1 MKVSGEMLR
10 PFSCSAKVKCRS
22 YSHHLQRAIVDFGA
36 DVSFQEAQKKMLE
49 HYKIELPVSS
59 IQAITENHAKNIFEF
74 LENEKLEEGRAQQ
87 IISEMDGSMIPV
99 VDTAIPKE
107 GKPDKR
113 KCRTTRWQEARLCFC
128 RGVQQLT
135 PIFYAT
141 MGDVERAGNL
151 LYRAAL
157 RVGFGPKTKVHGL
170 GDGAKWIEEQMKR
183 VFSNQVK
190 YLVDFYHTS
199 EYLAGAAE
207 HSWTSQK
214 VEWRNK
220 QEELL
225 KQNKY
230 QEVLEEIRRR
240 LPLDWEAKQE
250 SKKSERKL
258 KKSAEKKEEGVPKVQ
273 ETAVEKC
280 YRYIINRQD
289 NLDYKSALE
298 NELPIG
304 SGEIE
309 SSHRYVIQKRLKIA
323 GAWWKT
329 ETAEHMLCLRTL
341 RANND
346 WSRYW
351 SYQLAA

>member
-1 MKVSGEMLR
+1 MKVAKEVLR
-10 PFSCSAKVKCRS
+10 PFSCGAKVKCRS
-22 YSHHLQRAIVDFGA
+22 YSHHLQRAIVDLGA
-36 DVSFQEAQKKMLE
+36 DVSFQEAQKKVLE
-49 HYKIELPVSS
+49 HYKIDLPVSS
-59 IQAITENHAKNIFEF
+59 IQVITENHAKNIFEF
-74 LENEKLEEGRAQQ
+74 LEKEKLSEGKAQQ
-87 IISEMDGSMIPV
+87 IISQMDGSMIPI
-99 VDTAIPKE
+99 VDTALPKE
-107 GKPDKR
+107 GKPDRR
-113 KCRTTRWQEARLCFC
+113 KCRITRWQEARLCFC
-128 RGVQQLT
+128 RGAQQLT

-157 RVGFGPKTKVHGL
+157 RVGFGSKTKVHGL

-190 YLVDFYHTS
+190 YLIDFFHVS
-199 EYLAGAAE
+199 EYLAAAAE

-214 VEWRNK
+214 VEWRKK
-220 QEELL
+220 QEDLL
-225 KQNKY
+225 KQSKI
-230 QEVLEEIRRR
+230 QEVLETIRLR
-240 LPLDWEAKQE
+240 LPSNWEEKQG
-250 SKKSERKL
+250 SKKSGKKL
-258 KKSAEKKEEGVPKVQ
+258 KETADKKEGRTSKEQDTP
-273 ETAVEKC
+273 TEKC
-280 YRYIINRQD
+280 YRYMINRQN
-289 NLDYKSALE
+289 NLDYKNALE

-346 WSRYW
+346 WARYW
-351 SYQLAA
+351 SSQLAA

>member
-1 MKVSGEMLR
+1 MKVAGEVIR
-10 PFSCSAKVKCRS
+10 PFSYGAKVKCRA
-22 YSHHLQRAIVDFGA
+22 YSHHLQRVIVDLGA
-36 DVSFQEAQKKMLE
+36 DVSFLEAQKKVLE
-49 HYKIELPVSS
+49 HYRVELPLSS

-74 LENEKLEEGRAQQ
+74 LENEKFEEGKAQQ
-87 IISEMDGSMIPV
+87 IISEMDGSMVPV

-113 KCRTTRWQEARLCFC
+113 KCRRTRWQEARLCFA
-128 RGVQQLT
+128 RGARQLT

-141 MGDVERAGNL
+141 MGEVERAGDL

-170 GDGAKWIEEQMKR
+170 GDGAKWIEDQMKR

-190 YLVDFYHTS
+190 YLVDFYHTC

-214 VEWRNK
+214 VEWRK
-220 QEELL
+220 EQEELL

-230 QEVLEEIRRR
+230 QEVLKTIRRR
-240 LPLDWEAKQE
+240 LPIDWEIKQE
-250 SKKSERKL
+250 SKKSGRKS
-258 KKSAEKKEEGVPKVQ
+258 KKAVAKEEGMSKEQ
-273 ETAVEKC
+273 ETPVEKC
-280 YRYIINRQD
+280 YRYIINRQHS
-289 NLDYKSALE
+289 LDYKSALE

-323 GAWWKT
+323 GAWWKP
-329 ETAEHMLCLRTL
+329 ETAEYMLCLRTL

-351 SYQLAA
+351 SYLLAA